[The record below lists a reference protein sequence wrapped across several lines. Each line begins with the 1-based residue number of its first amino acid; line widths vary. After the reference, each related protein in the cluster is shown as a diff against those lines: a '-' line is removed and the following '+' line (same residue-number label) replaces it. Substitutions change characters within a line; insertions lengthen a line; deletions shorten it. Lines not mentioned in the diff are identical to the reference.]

1 MAADFERH
9 DFEGK
14 DIKQALERWRASV
27 DQQANRPDWFWS
39 RQHAQLMSKMADRR
53 ASTFPK
59 LAWAS
64 LAATVAIAVSLMLPT
79 HTEKK
84 VEPQAQ
90 LAQEAAE
97 ISDHDLMLAIER
109 SMNQGVPSSLAPASL
124 LANEMNQALVTKA
137 QPQKAKEKRYAN

>member
-1 MAADFERH
+1 MAADFEGH

-14 DIKQALERWRASV
+14 DIQQVLERWRDSAN
-27 DQQANRPDWFWS
+27 QQANRPDWFWS
-39 RQHAQLMSKMADRR
+39 RQRAQLMSKIAEQGT
-53 ASTFPK
+53 STFPK

-64 LAATVAIAVSLMLPT
+64 LAATVAIAVSLVLPI
-79 HTEKK
+79 HQEKK

-137 QPQKAKEKRYAN
+137 QPQKAKEKRFAN

>member
-1 MAADFERH
+1 MSRIADH
-9 DFEGK
+9 
-14 DIKQALERWRASV
+14 
-27 DQQANRPDWFWS
+27 RP
-39 RQHAQLMSKMADRR
+39 L
-53 ASTFPK
+53 TFPK
-59 LAWAS
+59 LAWAA
-64 LAATVAIAVSLMLPT
+64 LAATIAIAVSLMLPT

-124 LANEMNQALVTKA
+124 LAYEMNQALVTKV